1 MLSPGLEIPRWEERE
16 DNIEKS
22 DICELSPSSYF
33 DLYVVFFM
41 F

>member
-1 MLSPGLEIPRWEERE
+1 MLSPGLKISRSEERE
-16 DNIEKS
+16 DNTEKS

-33 DLYVVFFM
+33 DHYVFFFM